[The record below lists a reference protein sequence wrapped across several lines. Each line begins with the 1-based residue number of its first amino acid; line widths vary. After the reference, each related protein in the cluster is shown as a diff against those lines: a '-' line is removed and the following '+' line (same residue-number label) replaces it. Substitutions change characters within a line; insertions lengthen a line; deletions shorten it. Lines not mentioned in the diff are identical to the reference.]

1 MDEHNTIRENA
12 SELSSRIES
21 KQIEA
26 LACNRKT
33 LEFIDELQ
41 ELKQLETGLPS
52 LNYEEARKGLHTAA
66 VSIVSERFEDDLV
79 KARDELDRHGYPD
92 ILD

>member
-41 ELKQLETGLPS
+41 ELKQLE
-52 LNYEEARKGLHTAA
+52 
-66 VSIVSERFEDDLV
+66 
-79 KARDELDRHGYPD
+79 
-92 ILD
+92 